1 MKRNGKPAIA
11 VADAPIAPA
20 AVAPI
25 EEARAAAAITRGDV
39 KLVESDVQELRTLD
53 GLLGQALLRLG
64 RLRLDTLT
72 GTAPAIVEYGAVV
85 DALRAQERY
94 ALRVQEIGKA
104 NGVPIGQEPWT
115 FDFAGMRFYRT
126 PTPASAQPTAGA

>member
-1 MKRNGKPAIA
+1 MKKNGKLAT
-11 VADAPIAPA
+11 VADTPIAPV

-25 EEARAAAAITRGDV
+25 EEARAAAAVTRGDV
-39 KLVESDVQELRTLD
+39 KLVESDAQELRTLD

-72 GTAPAIVEYGAVV
+72 GGAPAIVEYGAVV

-94 ALRVQEIGKA
+94 AQRVQEIGKA

-115 FDFAGMRFYRT
+115 FDYASMRFFR
-126 PTPASAQPTAGA
+126 TPASAVAAQPAAGA